1 MSSRTKK
8 SVSLKPRSPVSGIVI
23 SISNYP
29 IFFQKFRSCVI
40 IPLEF
45 ATVSRHFASF
55 QKCDCFFCFAR
66 LMSEFLIVGR
76 SWSGS
81 FIPPYRSVVTRCAAI
96 SLESPVFHRD
106 RARCSRAENGA
117 LWKTSYAPPRY
128 TANAFQRERKCT
140 QTLCTRWCFAHG
152 SFAVDSL
159 AFAIAL
165 FFFSRFF
172 EERDKF
178 SVFESVCGRL
188 SSCNCN

>member
-1 MSSRTKK
+1 MSSWTKK
-8 SVSLKPRSPVSGIVI
+8 SVSLKPRSPVSLLAYRIIQFFPRNFDRVLLFLWNSRQFRVI
-23 SISNYP
+23 S
-29 IFFQKFRSCVI
+29 KA
-40 IPLEF
+40 L
-45 ATVSRHFASF
+45 
-55 QKCDCFFCFAR
+55 KCDCFFCFAR
-66 LMSEFLIVGR
+66 LMPEFLTVGR

-96 SLESPVFHRD
+96 SLESPLFHRD

-140 QTLCTRWCFAHG
+140 RTLCTRWCFAHG

-188 SSCNCN
+188 SSCNRN

>member
-1 MSSRTKK
+1 MCYYS
-8 SVSLKPRSPVSGIVI
+8 SGIRDSFATLRVI
-23 SISNYP
+23 S
-29 IFFQKFRSCVI
+29 KA
-40 IPLEF
+40 L
-45 ATVSRHFASF
+45 
-55 QKCDCFFCFAR
+55 KCDCFFCFAR
-66 LMSEFLIVGR
+66 LMSEFLTVGR

-96 SLESPVFHRD
+96 SLESPLFHRD

-140 QTLCTRWCFAHG
+140 RTLCTRWCFAHG

-188 SSCNCN
+188 SSCNRN

>member
-1 MSSRTKK
+1 MLLFLWNSRQF
-8 SVSLKPRSPVSGIVI
+8 RVI
-23 SISNYP
+23 S
-29 IFFQKFRSCVI
+29 KA
-40 IPLEF
+40 L
-45 ATVSRHFASF
+45 
-55 QKCDCFFCFAR
+55 KCGCFFCFAR
-66 LMSEFLIVGR
+66 LMSEFLTVGR

-96 SLESPVFHRD
+96 SLESPLFHRD

-140 QTLCTRWCFAHG
+140 RTLCTRWCFAHG

-165 FFFSRFF
+165 FFFLVFSRKETNFPCLRVFADVCRLAIVISGAFRVLKEKNFPWLYTFGNVWDCLEMFF
-172 EERDKF
+172 VSK
-178 SVFESVCGRL
+178 S
-188 SSCNCN
+188 